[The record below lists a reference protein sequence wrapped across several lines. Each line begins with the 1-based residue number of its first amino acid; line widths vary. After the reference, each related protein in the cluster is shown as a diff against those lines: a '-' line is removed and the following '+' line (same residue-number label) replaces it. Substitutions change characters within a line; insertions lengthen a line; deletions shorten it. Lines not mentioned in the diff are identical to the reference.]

1 MIDIFFGENAIWF
14 SAVALAGTGIFAL
27 RLLLMLIGV
36 GDVDGGDVELAAEG
50 DPSLGFLSL
59 NGMAGIM
66 MGFGYGALIS
76 YRSLEFGFAAS
87 IGIGVICGLAV
98 SSLIIALFK
107 SMSRLESSGTV
118 DASGAIGN
126 AAAVYTAI
134 PKDPNGRGRV
144 RVIINGRM
152 RYYPARSE
160 SGEFPR
166 GAQVRIQS
174 MDDDRTVVVE
184 DVSHGS
190 TPDEDERNRQ

>member
-76 YRSLEFGFAAS
+76 YRSLEFGFVAS
-87 IGIGVICGLAV
+87 IGIGVVLAETRKAAESVIEAFMGLKADILV
-98 SSLIIALFK
+98 QEFIKEAGGADIRCFVIGDKVIAAMK
-107 SMSRLESSGTV
+107 RQ
-118 DASGAIGN
+118 GA
-126 AAAVYTAI
+126 
-134 PKDPNGRGRV
+134 
-144 RVIINGRM
+144 
-152 RYYPARSE
+152 E
-160 SGEFPR
+160 GEFRSNLHR
-166 GAQVRIQS
+166 GVRCG
-174 MDDDRTVVVE
+174 RT
-184 DVSHGS
+184 
-190 TPDEDERNRQ
+190 